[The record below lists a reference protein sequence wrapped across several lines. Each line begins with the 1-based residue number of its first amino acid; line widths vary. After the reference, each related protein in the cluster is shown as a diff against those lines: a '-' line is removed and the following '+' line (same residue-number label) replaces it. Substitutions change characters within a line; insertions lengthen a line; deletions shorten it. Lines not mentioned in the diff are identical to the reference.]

1 MHANGQAQKADRT
14 PATASSAAKRVP
26 AGLLALQASAG
37 NAAVVQ
43 MLRQAGHAWA
53 QPEQH
58 QHNAGCGHQ
67 QAGQPAVQRSAVQ
80 DVLRTGGRPL
90 DGATRSDMEA
100 RLGADFSDVRIHDDG
115 AARASA
121 AEVGARAYTSGSHIV
136 VGEGGGDKHTLAH
149 ELTHV
154 IQQRQGPVAGT
165 DNGAGLR
172 VSDPSDR
179 FEREAEATA
188 QRVMAQSGTV
198 QRHTAGQTPAPLQT
212 PPSQDQAVVQ
222 RAWTQQMGNAV
233 MQGDDPAFQ
242 PDGGRA
248 GSVRVT
254 NLSGTPLPDAAN
266 SPTNAGNPIGWQTIL
281 NQGLQLG
288 GQMPPQAHY
297 NAVRMHLW
305 NGRLGG
311 PGNNPLNLA
320 PGPAPVNSQMS
331 AQAETPVKNLVEYG
345 YTVDLTTT
353 VTYQNGPGNPL
364 DLSTVVPNHIS
375 MAWQGRKPQV
385 ATENGSWSSHIP
397 LPVPAINAATQQ
409 QYQTLQDAPQTRQ
422 LLLNDLAVRSDQ
434 YRGEVLA
441 LLQPVGLKRT
451 VMEAYPHLYALQTP
465 QDKGMFLSLLPDADR
480 HAFLNTV
487 LASNDQAWLQHC
499 FGPLIVVGRHAAVQA
514 AFQSKP
520 AAQQRTWIVAC
531 PADERHLFLAALGA
545 LADAI
550 ALMDPLVYSYYPPV
564 DQARLADLMNQQG
577 TINAFLALLSGPDRF
592 AMLDQWARLRGPQ
605 NPVAYL
611 ASLMNLDQEY
621 KNAYQQRVNELDAAA
636 RARAARPT
644 RSASR
649 IGGF

>member
-1 MHANGQAQKADRT
+1 MHSNRQPQKADRT
-14 PATASSAAKRVP
+14 PAAASSARSIP
-26 AGLLALQASAG
+26 AGLLALQAGAG

-67 QAGQPAVQRSAVQ
+67 QAEQPAVQRSAVQ

-136 VGEGGGDKHTLAH
+136 VGKGGGDMHTLAH

-188 QRVMAQSGTV
+188 QRVMAQPSTV
-198 QRHTAGQTPAPLQT
+198 QRRADGQAPAPLPAPASPASPT
-212 PPSQDQAVVQ
+212 QAVVQ
-222 RAWTQQMGNAV
+222 RWMQQDYVGT
-233 MQGDDPAFQ
+233 MQGDDAVFQ

-254 NLSGTPLPDAAN
+254 RLRGTPLADAAN
-266 SPTNAGNPIGWQTIL
+266 SPSNAGNPIGWQTL
-281 NQGLQLG
+281 LGQGLQLG

-345 YTVDLTTT
+345 YEVDLTTT
-353 VTYQNGPGNPL
+353 VAYQNGPGNPL

-375 MAWQGRKPQV
+375 MAWEGRKPHSPTV
-385 ATENGSWSSHIP
+385 NGTWSSHIP

-409 QYQTLQDAPQTRQ
+409 QYQTLQDSPQTRL
-422 LLLNDLAVRSDQ
+422 LLLNDLAARSNQ
-434 YRGEVLA
+434 FRGEVLT

-451 VMEAYPHLYALQTP
+451 VMEAYPDLYALQTP
-465 QDKGMFLSLLPDADR
+465 QDKGMFLSLLPGADR

-487 LASNDQAWLQHC
+487 LAGNDQGWLQHC
-499 FGPLIVVGRHAAVQA
+499 FGPLIAVGQHAAVQA

-520 AAQQRTWIVAC
+520 AAQRAWIMTC
-531 PADERHLFLAALGA
+531 PTTDRHLFLASLGV

-550 ALMDPLVYSYYPPV
+550 ALADPLVYSYYLPA

-577 TINAFLALLSGPDRF
+577 TIDTFLAVLSGPDRF
-592 AMLDQWARLRGPQ
+592 AMLDQWARLRGPHD
-605 NPVAYL
+605 PVAYITGL
-611 ASLMNLDQEY
+611 AHLDQAY
-621 KNAYQQRVNELDAAA
+621 KDAYHQRVTELATAALA
-636 RARAARPT
+636 RERRPT

-649 IGGF
+649 INGF